1 MLGIRRK
8 KLPGAVKN
16 LKELSQTVQEIKVAI
31 EDEDIEKMTKGFD
44 DLIDSKKYGEQMIE
58 TFFEEHRE
66 IRLWK
71 IRLKD
76 HGVEFLQ
83 DNKKKMLNVFDNIE
97 TSVTKQLRN
106 EIA

>member
-8 KLPGAVKN
+8 KLSGAVKN
-16 LKELSQTVQEIKVAI
+16 LKELSQTIQEVKVGI
-31 EDEDIEKMTKGFD
+31 EEEDLQKISSGFD
-44 DLIDSKKYGEQMIE
+44 DLIDSKKFGEQMIE
-58 TFFEEHRE
+58 QFFEEHRE

-97 TSVTKQLRN
+97 TAVTKQLRS